1 MTLTQLQLPD
11 EITQRYDE
19 LARHTG
25 HSRERVMREV
35 LEAHLT
41 QVAAKD
47 ASLAAAIAEADRGE
61 VIDMEEIHA
70 EDQVFHAQ
78 LGLAPEQLAA
88 IEAEV
93 EREADAFYGSLP
105 LPHTR
110 SSTELSRIG

>member
-1 MTLTQLQLPD
+1 MTLTHLQLPD

-19 LARHTG
+19 LARHAG

-41 QVAAKD
+41 QVAEED

-70 EDQVFHAQ
+70 EDQVFRAQ
-78 LGLAPEQLAA
+78 LGLAPEHLAA
-88 IEAEV
+88 IKAEV
-93 EREADAFYGSLP
+93 EREADAFYGISLC
-105 LPHTR
+105 
-110 SSTELSRIG
+110 E